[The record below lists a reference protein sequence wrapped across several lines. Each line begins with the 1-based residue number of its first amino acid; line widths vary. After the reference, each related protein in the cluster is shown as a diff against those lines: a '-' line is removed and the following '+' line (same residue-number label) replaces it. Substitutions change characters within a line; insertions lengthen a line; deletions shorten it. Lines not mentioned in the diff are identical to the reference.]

1 MLKVKIVGDSFALLS
16 GGSETGEGGAI
27 ALSLP
32 AGDTV
37 ASVSVNGRAFPV
49 SGGVARLSVTAFRT
63 GVNRI
68 ALRREDGRTL
78 PAEGIRL
85 TGGLFSPAGAE
96 LSDVIA
102 AFDSRFAEF
111 ARAQAELSA
120 RVTDLENDFGI
131 LP

>member
-32 AGDTV
+32 AGDAV
-37 ASVSVNGRAFPV
+37 AAVSVNGRAFPA
-49 SGGVARLSVTAFRT
+49 SGSVCRLPVTAFKT

-68 ALRREDGRTL
+68 ALRRKDGRTL

-85 TGGLFSPAGAE
+85 TGGLFSPVGAE
-96 LSDVIA
+96 LADVIT
-102 AFDSRFAEF
+102 AFDKRFAEL
-111 ARAQAELSA
+111 ATAQAELSA
-120 RVTDLENDFGI
+120 RVTDLENDTGI